1 MNQAGRAAETGP
13 GTHRAGTGDG
23 TGEPAGRVAVVFRD
37 DAGRRPAAT
46 TARARLAPV
55 LTALAGL
62 GLAAEPVA
70 YSDARAEQVRG
81 QLLAVDGVLAWVDPV
96 APGGDRVILD
106 DILRQAARA
115 GVWIGSHPDVIA
127 RMGTKEV
134 LYHTREL
141 GWGSDV
147 QLYRTPGEF
156 RQRFRPAWPPTASGC
171 SRPAGATEAAGCG
184 RSCSAAASAE
194 PRSLAPATGSA
205 CSTPA
210 SGTRPA
216 KTCSSGRSWPAARQP
231 SLPTPGPERSSTRP
245 SPAVSTRASSA
256 ATWSRTAWPASPGNL
271 PGDWPPENARP
282 QALIRTRSSG
292 RQHHGPPVRQDH
304 VRSRRAFLPAAPPP
318 ARARLGTGHANPPRH
333 RHHLASGL
341 VGRRLPVR
349 PQDRRRAR
357 HLPPLRDQRQFRH
370 ALPARS
376 PARAG
381 AYHQAGREDAQAG
394 RQEQPGLPVIGWLQV
409 RAIWSCAPTA
419 GATAWLLSMCCN
431 LPGDACWLI

>member
-23 TGEPAGRVAVVFRD
+23 TSEPAGRVAVVFRD
-37 DAGRRPAAT
+37 DADRRPAAT

-156 RQRFRPAWPPTASGC
+156 RQRFPARLAADGIRVLKASRGNGG
-171 SRPAGATEAAGCG
+171 SGVWKVMLGGGLSGAPVPGPGDRVRVQHARIRDETSEDVLLGALMARCEAAF
-184 RSCSAAASAE
+184 SAYAG
-194 PRSLAPATGSA
+194 TGTLIDQA
-205 CSTPA
+205 F
-210 SGTRPA
+210 
-216 KTCSSGRSWPAARQP
+216 AR
-231 SLPTPGPERSSTRP
+231 RID
-245 SPAVSTRASSA
+245 RASSA

>member
-23 TGEPAGRVAVVFRD
+23 TSEPAGRVAVVFRD

-156 RQRFRPAWPPTASGC
+156 RQRFPARLAADGIRVLKASRGNGGSGVWKVMLGGGLSGAPVPGPGDRVRVQHARIRDETSEDVLLGALMARCEAAFSAYAGTGTLIDQAFARRIDQGIIRCYLVQNRLAGFARQSPRGLAPGERQAASPDPDPQLRPPASWA
-171 SRPAGATEAAGCG
+171 SRPARPCTVPASLPSSGSAASSSTTGYRACKPASASPPPRFRPCG
-184 RSCSAAASAE
+184 TPTSCSA
-194 PRSLAPATGSA
+194 P
-205 CSTPA
+205 
-210 SGTRPA
+210 
-216 KTCSSGRSWPAARQP
+216 
-231 SLPTPGPERSSTRP
+231 RP
-245 SPAVSTRASSA
+245 S
-256 ATWSRTAWPASPGNL
+256 
-271 PGDWPPENARP
+271 
-282 QALIRTRSSG
+282 
-292 RQHHGPPVRQDH
+292 
-304 VRSRRAFLPAAPPP
+304 
-318 ARARLGTGHANPPRH
+318 
-333 RHHLASGL
+333 
-341 VGRRLPVR
+341 
-349 PQDRRRAR
+349 
-357 HLPPLRDQRQFRH
+357 
-370 ALPARS
+370 
-376 PARAG
+376 
-381 AYHQAGREDAQAG
+381 
-394 RQEQPGLPVIGWLQV
+394 
-409 RAIWSCAPTA
+409 A
-419 GATAWLLSMCCN
+419 GATPTSFARSTPVPSCPSRPKPRPSWRVP
-431 LPGDACWLI
+431 PGRP